1 MSAVSKIGKYN
12 LQDRTLALAAE
23 GKSTDAIAK
32 ILTEELEGKDS
43 ISQTSVAAWLK
54 KIRQERSEETRHV
67 VREYIKNTVP
77 KDMEALNEIE
87 AWLLDIFRNQKS
99 VKDPETG
106 KVTCSDLPTK
116 DIHDLP
122 TRSAAGMKAVKIIE
136 TKLRFAGLLENPDIP
151 GSGFDPVDLEGFRK
165 DVQKDME
172 KLKKE
177 GANG

>member
-1 MSAVSKIGKYN
+1 MSAVNKIEKYN

-43 ISQTSVAAWLK
+43 VSQTRVAAWLK
-54 KIRQERSEETRHV
+54 KVRQERSEETRHV
-67 VREYIKNTVP
+67 VREYIKSTVP

-87 AWLLDIFRNQKS
+87 AWLLDIFRNQES
-99 VKDPETG
+99 IKDPETG
-106 KVTCSDLPTK
+106 DVTCIKLPAGK
-116 DIHDLP
+116 EHDLRI
-122 TRSAAGMKAVKIIE
+122 RSEAGMKAVKIIE

-151 GSGFDPVDLEGFRK
+151 GSGIDPIDLEGFRK
-165 DVQKDME
+165 DVQKDMK

-177 GANG
+177 GTNG